1 MSSLP
6 VPGAAPHTISAC
18 CNCVQVDCVLVH
30 VMGSIQ
36 ADSNAAFSSSSG
48 SQSAAARKFSESFIL
63 ARSASGNYYIAN
75 QAFQLL
81 Q

>member
-1 MSSLP
+1 M
-6 VPGAAPHTISAC
+6 
-18 CNCVQVDCVLVH
+18 LVH

>member
-1 MSSLP
+1 M
-6 VPGAAPHTISAC
+6 
-18 CNCVQVDCVLVH
+18 LVH
-30 VMGSIQ
+30 VIGSIQ
-36 ADSNAAFSSSSG
+36 ADGSPAFSSSS
-48 SQSAAARKFSESFIL
+48 QSAAAAAAARKFSESFIL